1 MRPAET
7 IASLHAFS
15 DRGAGTDAE
24 RRAARWLSQALGA
37 KRTAHLEPFWARPN
51 WALAQAYH
59 LTAALA
65 GSLVAHSSPR
75 IGGAIVLL
83 ALLSL
88 LADAMTGHSPGRLL
102 TRERASQNVVSEQES
117 PPADAV
123 HLVVTANYDAG
134 RTGVSYRDQ
143 PRRLAARLAQ
153 TTGRRAPGWLGWMGG
168 ALIIIIA
175 VAILRLEGNGGIALD
190 LIQLV
195 PTVALVIAASLLFE
209 QATSNWSPAANDNAS
224 GVAAAVAL
232 TKALD
237 AAPPSHLT
245 VDLVLQ
251 GASDADGAGLRRYLR
266 ARRAIRKAPNTVV
279 LGFAPCGAGPPR
291 WWVSDG
297 TLVPVG
303 YFKPLREMSAA
314 LAADEPHINAKPYRG
329 RGRTPALPARSA
341 RLPAITLGCL
351 DQNGLAPRSHQ
362 SQDTPD
368 QIDPAAIDQ
377 AVEFALLLVDRIDAF
392 LAARGAP
399 VIDRPIPA

>member
-7 IASLHAFS
+7 IARLHAFP
-15 DRGAGTDAE
+15 DRAAGTDAE
-24 RRAARWLSQALGA
+24 RRAARWLSQELGPGRRA
-37 KRTAHLEPFWARPN
+37 RLEPFWARPN
-51 WALAQAYH
+51 WALAQAWH

-65 GSLVAHSSPR
+65 GSLVARSSPR
-75 IGGAIVLL
+75 IGGAIVLV

-88 LADAMTGHSPGRLL
+88 LADAITGRSPGRLL
-102 TRERASQNVVSEQES
+102 TRERASQNVVSEHEDS
-117 PPADAV
+117 PPGAV

-134 RTGVSYRDQ
+134 RAGLIYRNQ
-143 PRRLAARLAQ
+143 PRRLAARLARIS
-153 TTGRRAPGWLGWMGG
+153 GRRAPGWLGWMAV
-168 ALIIIIA
+168 ALAVIIA

-209 QATSNWSPAANDNAS
+209 LATSNWSPGGNDNAS
-224 GVAAAVAL
+224 GVAAAIAL
-232 TKALD
+232 TRALD
-237 AAPPSHLT
+237 AAPPSYLT

-251 GASDADGAGLRRYLR
+251 GASDGDGTGLRRYLR
-266 ARRAIRKAPNTVV
+266 ARRSTRTAPSTVV
-279 LGFAPCGAGPPR
+279 LGFAPCGAGEPR

-297 TLVPVG
+297 NLVPVG
-303 YFKPLREMSAA
+303 YFKPLREMCAA
-314 LAADEPHINAKPYRG
+314 VAAEEPHINAKPHRG

-351 DQNGLAPRSHQ
+351 DQKGLAPRSHQ

-368 QIDPAAIDQ
+368 RIDLTAIDQ
-377 AVEFALLLVDRIDAF
+377 TVEFALLLVDRIDAF

-399 VIDRPIPA
+399 AIDRPIRA